1 MKRIAILGILLG
13 LPLLAHAAVPR
24 LLSAD
29 IPATG
34 INTVAIDVGVGELR
48 IAPST
53 DNTVHVQVSL
63 EQKSREF
70 LWFFHWRS
78 RATTQ
83 EIQAAQ
89 IARQQQGQRLL
100 LSLTTPGK
108 LSNDDVK
115 QKWIIQV
122 PERLAVDLNMKVG
135 QATINGVA
143 GGVRADLNVGELDV
157 DVPGGALSAKVNVGQ
172 ISAITGTT
180 RPGAIALSSTI
191 GEAALYMHGKYI
203 SHAGEHSGLGRSI
216 NVSGTGA
223 DSMKLSVNVGEVDL
237 RVESAV
243 KAQIKP

>member
-1 MKRIAILGILLG
+1 MKRIAILGLLLG
-13 LPLLAHAAVPR
+13 LPLLAQAAAPR
-24 LLSAD
+24 MLSAN

-34 INTVAIDVGVGELR
+34 INTLAITVGVGELR
-48 IAPST
+48 ITPST

-122 PERLAVDLNMKVG
+122 PARLAVDLNMKVG
-135 QATINGVA
+135 QATISGVA
-143 GGVRADLNVGELDV
+143 GGVQADLNVGELDV

-172 ISAITGTT
+172 ISATTGTT

-191 GEAALYMHGKYI
+191 GETALYLHGKYI
-203 SHAGEHSGLGRSI
+203 SHAGEHSGLGRRI
-216 NVSGTGA
+216 NLNGNGP